1 MRLEHL
7 CAMDL
12 RYVGDV
18 HVLRPYGNESGLA
31 FGTGEGTVKGDRL
44 SGSVTWSNHPTRRG
58 DGTMLPNARAAI
70 RTYDGAVVVLDLT
83 GRTVFVESG
92 GESVGRQL
100 LLALFESED
109 DRYSWLNNAVC
120 VAEGAIDTVTFV
132 SHFEIHVC
140 HSDLVT

>member
-1 MRLEHL
+1 
-7 CAMDL
+7 
-12 RYVGDV
+12 
-18 HVLRPYGNESGLA
+18 
-31 FGTGEGTVKGDRL
+31 
-44 SGSVTWSNHPTRRG
+44 
-58 DGTMLPNARAAI
+58 MLPNARAAI

-132 SHFEIHVC
+132 SHFEIHLC